1 MQRKRHHLLPIV
13 PPFHCASSFLLQH
26 LVLDFGCLATMA
38 PPTWATKDQTVFL
51 TGHVPLYETYQATTK
66 KYQPF
71 WDMVNAEFLEK
82 WPILAP
88 EVNAQDLTEGA
99 FQEYSK
105 ELAKLYKVR
114 QVLTHRLL
122 ISQP

>member
-1 MQRKRHHLLPIV
+1 
-13 PPFHCASSFLLQH
+13 
-26 LVLDFGCLATMA
+26 MA